1 MRLRKMI
8 LADIDAV
15 VLIEQDVHAH
25 PWTRGNFTDAL
36 TSNNLCYVFEDEE
49 SITGYAVLLPVVDE
63 VELLNI
69 SIAAEHQRKGLGR
82 KLLVELMKIA
92 LGMKMRRMLLE
103 VRVSNIPAL
112 GLYND
117 AGFRKI
123 GLRRDYYVADNGR
136 EDAIVMEGLLGTQ
149 L

>member
-1 MRLRKMI
+1 MI
-8 LADIDAV
+8 SADLDEV
-15 VLIEQDVHAH
+15 LLIEQDVHAH
-25 PWTRGNFTDAL
+25 PWTRGNFSDAL
-36 TSNNLCYVFEDEE
+36 LSDNLCYVHENEE
-49 SITGYAVLLPVVDE
+49 SIVGYAVLLPVVDE
-63 VELLNI
+63 IELLNI
-69 SIAAEHQRKGLGR
+69 CIATKYQRKGLGR
-82 KLLVELMKIA
+82 KLLDELMKIA
-92 LGMKMRRMLLE
+92 VGMKMRRMLLE

-136 EDAIVMEGLLGTQ
+136 EDAIVMECLMDTQ

>member
-8 LADIDAV
+8 LADLDGV
-15 VLIEQDVHAH
+15 LLIEQNVHAH

-36 TSNNLCYVFEDEE
+36 TSDNLCYMYEDEE
-49 SITGYAVLLPVVDE
+49 SIVGYAVLLPAVDE

-136 EDAIVMEGLLGTQ
+136 EDAIVMECLLGSQ